1 MDLKPLFQIS
11 YLHLH
16 CKDFRNKKQKI
27 KSFLS
32 KHTFRRSENFFTH
45 KGVFNFTNIFSDI
58 FHDEIVDISTV
69 FEKNIKIENTWA
81 VMYGQG
87 DYHIVHNHGSI
98 GYTGILYLELEE
110 DSPKTIYMQPWQ
122 NEKDM
127 SLFVE
132 PDVKAGDIVIVP
144 KFIHHYTK
152 PNKTDYK
159 KLVMSFDFK
168 V

>member
-1 MDLKPLFQIS
+1 
-11 YLHLH
+11 
-16 CKDFRNKKQKI
+16 
-27 KSFLS
+27 
-32 KHTFRRSENFFTH
+32 
-45 KGVFNFTNIFSDI
+45 
-58 FHDEIVDISTV
+58 
-69 FEKNIKIENTWA
+69 
-81 VMYGQG
+81 
-87 DYHIVHNHGSI
+87 
-98 GYTGILYLELEE
+98 
-110 DSPKTIYMQPWQ
+110 MQPWQ

-132 PDVKAGDIVIVP
+132 PNVKAGDIVIVP

>member
-1 MDLKPLFQIS
+1 
-11 YLHLH
+11 
-16 CKDFRNKKQKI
+16 
-27 KSFLS
+27 
-32 KHTFRRSENFFTH
+32 
-45 KGVFNFTNIFSDI
+45 
-58 FHDEIVDISTV
+58 
-69 FEKNIKIENTWA
+69 
-81 VMYGQG
+81 MYGQG

-132 PDVKAGDIVIVP
+132 PNVKAGDIVIVP